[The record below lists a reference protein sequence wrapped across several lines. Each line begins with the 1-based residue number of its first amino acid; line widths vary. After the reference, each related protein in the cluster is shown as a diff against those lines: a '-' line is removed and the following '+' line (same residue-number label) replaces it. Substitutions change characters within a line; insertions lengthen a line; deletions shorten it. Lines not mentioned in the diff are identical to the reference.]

1 MSCPVRNAAARQN
14 TIPGR
19 KKATSHASRP
29 PSRSIPVKPSTDIAA
44 LWATTSAQ
52 CPRSGAAR
60 AGWRVRQPHPHLLAH
75 EFQILASNGASQPAL
90 WPVLP
95 ALAGTGGH
103 HAGQISQRRLP
114 DTSPFG
120 HEVLFAGFPDGGQAG
135 PTRRLTEPTA
145 PARPHG
151 RCLQTGGVR
160 QPHPH
165 LLAHVFQMTGFTWEY
180 FGLRVDFGY
189 RAAQKTPRSPNPPD
203 IVHHRTLAPYGTQVP
218 APPEDDRSG
227 LPRPAPGTWLPD
239 GARRGLPSATLIRA
253 GSSLRS

>member
-145 PARPHG
+145 P
-151 RCLQTGGVR
+151 VR
-160 QPHPH
+160 ALP
-165 LLAHVFQMTGFTWEY
+165 ADWRG
-180 FGLRVDFGY
+180 
-189 RAAQKTPRSPNPPD
+189 PP
-203 IVHHRTLAPYGTQVP
+203 TSP
-218 APPEDDRSG
+218 APASSCISNDWIYLGVFWLAGGFWVPGCTKNAPEPKSSRHRAPQDARALRHTG
-227 LPRPAPGTWLPD
+227 TCPAG
-239 GARRGLPSATLIRA
+239 G
-253 GSSLRS
+253 

>member
-189 RAAQKTPRSPNPPD
+189 RAAQKRPGAQILPTSCTTGRSCPTA
-203 IVHHRTLAPYGTQVP
+203 HRY
-218 APPEDDRSG
+218 
-227 LPRPAPGTWLPD
+227 LPRRRMTAQDYHDRHLARGCLTAPGEACRQP
-239 GARRGLPSATLIRA
+239 P
-253 GSSLRS
+253 